1 MNGFSLNDIAV
12 ENDVPVLVG
21 FRVSE
26 ELLFHLVFQVGR
38 FEHFV
43 EGIFKVDDDASFP
56 DLNKTRIHSIVK
68 LSRFRNTCMC

>member
-26 ELLFHLVFQVGR
+26 ELLLHLVFQVGR

-56 DLNKTRIHSIVK
+56 DLNKTRIQSIVK